1 MLREVKYIWRA
12 MSYQSLKEIL
22 KQNKQLRSFPLVDTP
37 DNMILL
43 GSVQRYELIKMIDKH
58 IGKEKRLE
66 VAAKWKKEAEEREEQ
81 ERIRQMQ
88 ELSQQ
93 RRPSR
98 FEVVPAPDIVRLRQL
113 GNKND
118 FFFKNSKFKK
128 VLI

>member
-1 MLREVKYIWRA
+1 MLREVKYIWRS

-81 ERIRQMQ
+81 ERIRRMQ
-88 ELSQQ
+88 EESQQ

-98 FEVVPAPDIVRLRQL
+98 FEVVPAPDIVRLRQI
-113 GNKND
+113 GK
-118 FFFKNSKFKK
+118 
-128 VLI
+128 I